1 VEASPEMSKTQ
12 SIPDVSGAALE
23 EGAAEI
29 AHSYAVALLNVT
41 DAQGETDAVLDE
53 LDELSN
59 DVFRDQPDFA
69 RLLTYGIRDPERRD
83 QLLTS
88 AFEGRALP
96 TVLRYLRVLNRR
108 GRLEL
113 VPLIARTARSLW
125 DQRNNRVPV
134 TVRTAVP
141 LDNEQ
146 RDSLQQRLVS
156 LTGGATPMLTE
167 EVDPELI
174 GGLVVQVGDQLFD
187 ASIRGRLRRIRTE
200 LSRGRAGEI
209 RRRSDLVLD

>member
-1 VEASPEMSKTQ
+1 MSKAQ
-12 SIPDVSGAALE
+12 PIPDVSGTALE
-23 EGAAEI
+23 EGSVEI

-41 DAQGETDAVLDE
+41 EPQGETEAVIDE
-53 LDELSN
+53 LDELAS

-69 RLLTYGIRDPERRD
+69 RLLTHGIRDPERRD

-96 TVLRYLRVLNRR
+96 TVLHFLRVLNRR

-113 VPLIARTARSLW
+113 VPLIARAARSLW
-125 DQRNNRVPV
+125 DRRSNRVPV

-141 LDNEQ
+141 LDDAQ
-146 RDSLQQRLVS
+146 RDSLRQRLVS
-156 LTGGATPMLTE
+156 LTGGATPMLAE

-187 ASIRGRLRRIRTE
+187 ASVRGRLRRIRSE
-200 LSRGRAGEI
+200 LSRGRVGEI